1 MGHSRSYLEDLG
13 IFRKC
18 YDHLLLSGNDSM
30 LQKYSRNFVM
40 IQEGLGMS
48 MINYNYVGEAR
59 ILEQT
64 QVRPTII
71 QKLLR
76 MCRIFLETL
85 GLSRGTYDIQ
95 EIYFSLQGVLGSA
108 TVLVDIP

>member
-1 MGHSRSYLEDLG
+1 
-13 IFRKC
+13 
-18 YDHLLLSGNDSM
+18 
-30 LQKYSRNFVM
+30 
-40 IQEGLGMS
+40 MS
-48 MINYNYVGEAR
+48 MIKYNYVGEAR

-76 MCRIFLETL
+76 MYRIFLETL

-95 EIYFSLQGVLGSA
+95 EVYFSL
-108 TVLVDIP
+108 